1 MKLFTGLGASDYQDI
16 LRAVGAYLDEQRLRD
31 VRIWEHEDG
40 MIIQGRAQ
48 GDDTAT
54 YQSILLSDEDLSLLL
69 EEAYRRRNRPS
80 IAS

>member
-1 MKLFTGLGASDYQDI
+1 MKLFTGLGSTDYQDI

-40 MIIQGRAQ
+40 MVVQGRTQ

-54 YQSILLSDEDLSLLL
+54 YHSILLSDEDLSLLL
-69 EEAYRRRNRPS
+69 EEAYRRRNRPAK
-80 IAS
+80 AS